1 MGSDAIRIRT
11 IHPAKK
17 TRARMPIL
25 CWMDSFFVNYPSSKE
40 DQGTDAD
47 SLLDG

>member
-1 MGSDAIRIRT
+1 MGSDAIRIGT

-25 CWMDSFFVNYPSSKE
+25 CWMD
-40 DQGTDAD
+40 
-47 SLLDG
+47 